1 MEGNFMATRTTMATV
16 PESSW
21 SNNNGGAAT
30 TSANSG
36 SAILN
41 FVTGQGGKQEQQQQ
55 RADPDAWTRAG
66 RQFASQRE
74 IYTRSLF
81 RICLKFT
88 TSEDEDE
95 GKPEPA
101 TAYWT
106 LYGRAS
112 TIGNAGPTSPQPDS
126 ICRRM
131 DDSMTGPAAGIMS
144 RLTDQD
150 GEQAALLALRAAM
163 TSGWHVRG
171 DRGDAAIRVGKAK
184 VFSTAKGGAAEGP
197 GREAQILSMDADRWV
212 LCKGASFAAGNSVF
226 NVEDCSESKQKITVH
241 CSKGPM
247 RGKLIDIHASRC
259 PYVFGRAH
267 EADLCIMDREL
278 SRRHGAILYVT
289 GKKRGKPSGPG
300 TFVLVDLES
309 TVRIGMATVAHYS
322 SLLLILIEFCFSD
335 LACIYYYFTERIIHA
350 FGRPLQPEGSRC
362 IDYWRRVYRR

>member
-21 SNNNGGAAT
+21 SNNNSNNNNGAAT
-30 TSANSG
+30 ASANSG

-41 FVTGQGGKQEQQQQ
+41 FVTGQGGKQDPQQQQQ

-163 TSGWHVRG
+163 TTGWHVRG

-278 SRRHGAILYVT
+278 SRRHGAILYIT
-289 GKKRGKPSGPG
+289 GKKRGKPNAPG

-309 TVRIGMATVAHYS
+309 TVRIGMAIGDQYS
-322 SLLLILIEFCFSD
+322 SLFLLIGDCF
-335 LACIYYYFTERIIHA
+335 
-350 FGRPLQPEGSRC
+350 
-362 IDYWRRVYRR
+362 

>member
-1 MEGNFMATRTTMATV
+1 MATV

-21 SNNNGGAAT
+21 SNTNT
-30 TSANSG
+30 EANTSG
-36 SAILN
+36 STILN
-41 FVTGQGGKQEQQQQ
+41 FVTGGGAKDAQ
-55 RADPDAWTRAG
+55 RVDQDAWTRAG
-66 RQFASQRE
+66 CQFASQRE

-106 LYGRAS
+106 LYGRTT
-112 TIGNAGPTSPQPDS
+112 TIGNAGPTLAQPDN

-150 GEQAALLALRAAM
+150 GEKSALFAMRSAM
-163 TSGWHVRG
+163 TTGWHVRG

-226 NVEDCSESKQKITVH
+226 NVEECNDAKQKITVH

-278 SRRHGAILYVT
+278 SRRHGAILYLS
-289 GKKRGKPSGPG
+289 GKKRGKASGPG
-300 TFVLVDLES
+300 AFVLVDLES
-309 TVRIGMATVAHYS
+309 TVRLIDGGESFETKKLDWWFCCCLLYS
-322 SLLLILIEFCFSD
+322 PFFRLQC
-335 LACIYYYFTERIIHA
+335 AERIIHA
-350 FGRPLQPEGSRC
+350 LGWPLWSQGSRS
-362 IDYWRRVYRR
+362 IDYR